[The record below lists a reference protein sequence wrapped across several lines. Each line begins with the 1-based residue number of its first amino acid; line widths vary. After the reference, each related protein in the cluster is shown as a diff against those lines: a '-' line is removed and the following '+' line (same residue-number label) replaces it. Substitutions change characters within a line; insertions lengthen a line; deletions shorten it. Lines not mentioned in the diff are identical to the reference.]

1 MLLHAAS
8 TCLCVHPLCARPQ
21 SDLTAYPI
29 VFDVNLDYANAMNRM
44 TYLVDGHYID
54 NQTKSVDMQLIT
66 FNGETRMLLRS
77 HIIPLSLRVPSLS
90 ICSFAISCNHVKQHS
105 SCTSFLSDAANPPLK
120 CMPVAISC
128 GHVKQHASRPD
139 ALNSSSQN
147 PKP

>member
-21 SDLTAYPI
+21 SDLTAYPL

-66 FNGETRMLLRS
+66 FNGETSILLQS
-77 HIIPLSLRVPSLS
+77 HIIHLSRRVPSLRMYAHDFALQSCPAAKSPALCALS
-90 ICSFAISCNHVKQHS
+90 IHCLQPTCRS
-105 SCTSFLSDAANPPLK
+105 SPS
-120 CMPVAISC
+120 
-128 GHVKQHASRPD
+128 
-139 ALNSSSQN
+139 
-147 PKP
+147 